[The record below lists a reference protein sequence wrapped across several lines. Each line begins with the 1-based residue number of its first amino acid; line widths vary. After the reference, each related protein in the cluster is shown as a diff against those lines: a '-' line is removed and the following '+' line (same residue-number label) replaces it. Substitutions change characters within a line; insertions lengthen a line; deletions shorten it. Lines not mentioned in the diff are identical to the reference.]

1 MKNGYLGSLKSAG
14 SVPDLQE
21 NIKINISKP
30 KTKKKYILNRDK
42 MQHEAGTLDSF
53 LGEIRSTALVES
65 GILPKK

>member
-1 MKNGYLGSLKSAG
+1 MLVVLLIYKKILKSTFQ
-14 SVPDLQE
+14 SPRQ
-21 NIKINISKP
+21 
-30 KTKKKYILNRDK
+30 KKNILNRNK